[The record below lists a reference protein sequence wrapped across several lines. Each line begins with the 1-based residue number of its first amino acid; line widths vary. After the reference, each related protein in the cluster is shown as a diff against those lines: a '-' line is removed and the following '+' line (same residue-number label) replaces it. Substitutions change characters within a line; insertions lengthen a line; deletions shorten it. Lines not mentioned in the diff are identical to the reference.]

1 MSMRVAD
8 IQKVIGSATED
19 EIAIV
24 MQACQ
29 GELWARREN
38 ARKREKWVDEMYRLF
53 LGHPNATDRREG
65 NMTIMALYNRNN
77 GVKIGIAKCS
87 PEDTFSERVG
97 LAVAYARAMG
107 HRIPDYI

>member
-1 MSMRVAD
+1 MTIANV
-8 IQKVIGSATED
+8 KVFVECATED
-19 EIAIV
+19 EIIAIV
-24 MQACQ
+24 QACQ
-29 GELWARREN
+29 GELWVRKEN

-107 HRIPDYI
+107 HRVPDYI